1 MGLKN
6 IHSVRLG
13 AMLST
18 SASKPIKRK
27 VRFINSS
34 GSILNSYDVDN
45 FDNCFITEQD
55 SYKERTPYAY
65 IVNGNLYYYKN
76 SSSTL
81 LKDNSG
87 LCTCCDPR
95 FVKERLYYVRDSA
108 VWSFSS
114 LDATPSAFTSD
125 KQMSSSK
132 VKKILTPMNN
142 GRIAYLTTAGD
153 LYYRQTDS
161 SLAGSSVQDM
171 CGNAYV
177 FNGNNYYSWFV
188 LYKSGVAEHKHYY
201 SASGYYG
208 QSYSNYKYITCYSYS
223 GYVSSSTKSPAI
235 FCGISTVDNWMIA
248 DTNTGVQVSEITA
261 GVRINSTDTKY
272 LYAVGLDKKLYYSI
286 VTNKITQAPTVLD
299 DSGEWQSV
307 AALSENTGCLAI
319 KDGKVYKI
327 VGTTIT
333 ELVNLGTGNTRL
345 RGCDQYLLYTEE

>member
-6 IHSVRLG
+6 IHSVRLWTT
-13 AMLST
+13 LSM
-18 SASKPIKRK
+18 SAAKPIKRK

-95 FVKERLYYVRDSA
+95 LVHERFYYVRDSA
-108 VWSFSS
+108 VWTFSS
-114 LDATPSAFTSD
+114 LDATPYVFTYD

-132 VKKILTPMNN
+132 VTKILTPMTN

-153 LYYRQTDS
+153 LYYYQTAS
-161 SLAGSSVQDM
+161 SRVGSNVQDM
-171 CGNAYV
+171 CGNAYI
-177 FNGNNYYSWFV
+177 FNGANYYSWFV
-188 LYKSGVAEHKHYY
+188 LYKSGVAEHRHYY
-201 SASGYYG
+201 GTAGYYG
-208 QSYSNYKYITCYSYS
+208 GSYTNYKYITCYSYS
-223 GYVSSSTKSPAI
+223 GRITRYDVPAI
-235 FCGISTVDNWMIA
+235 FCGISTADNWMIA
-248 DTNTGVQVSEITA
+248 STNTGVQVSEITA

-286 VTNKITQAPTVLD
+286 VTDKIVQAPTVLD
-299 DSGEWQSV
+299 DSSEWQSV

-327 VGTTIT
+327 IGTTIT